1 MGIQGFLGGIT
12 FDGGRNGIAFR
23 ILIEKKSRSS
33 TVVSACVVMDELP
46 AHQCY

>member
-23 ILIEKKSRSS
+23 ILIEKNLV
-33 TVVSACVVMDELP
+33 TQLWLVLV
-46 AHQCY
+46 